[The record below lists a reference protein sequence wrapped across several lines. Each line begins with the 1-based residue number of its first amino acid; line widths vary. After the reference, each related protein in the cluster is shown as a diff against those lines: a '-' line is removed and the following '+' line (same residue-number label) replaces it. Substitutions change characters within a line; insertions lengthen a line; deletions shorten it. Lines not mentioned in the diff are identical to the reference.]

1 MMKNIVRKEMM
12 AKRKNLEP
20 SIKKRLDQ
28 SIIDQIKCDVDYIKS
43 KVIAIYMPMVFEVDI
58 LDLSNEDKIFLIPK
72 VIGDEMIFIRYQKG
86 LIFYTSSFGV
96 KEPMDELHPYDG
108 HIDYMVTPG
117 LAISKDKY
125 RLGYGKG
132 FYDKFLSKHRPK
144 HVIGVIYPFQEL
156 DKLEHDDHDQ
166 KLDKYYIGV
175 S

>member
-1 MMKNIVRKEMM
+1 MMKQAVRKEMM
-12 AKRKNLEP
+12 EKRRNLDP

-28 SIIDQIKCDVDYIKS
+28 SIVDQIKSDIDFMKS
-43 KVIAIYMPMVFEVDI
+43 RVIAIYMPMAFEIDL
-58 LDLSNEDKIFLIPK
+58 LDLYHEDKIFLIPK
-72 VIGDEMIFIRYQKG
+72 VIGDEMIFIRYQKD
-86 LIFYTSSFGV
+86 LIFSTSRLGV
-96 KEPMDELHPYDG
+96 MEPIGDLGPYED

-132 FYDKFLSKHRPK
+132 FYDKFLAKHRPK
-144 HVIGVIYPFQEL
+144 HVVGVIYPFQEL